1 VFATRRRSPFCAI
14 ESALIE
20 TSVAQIAGADVA
32 GCQDP
37 NLSVAGRQ
45 ETLAVAANFRRRN

>member
-1 VFATRRRSPFCAI
+1 VI

-32 GCQDP
+32 GGANP
-37 NLSVAGRQ
+37 NRSIVKQTGS
-45 ETLAVAANFRRRN
+45 LAVASNFGRLA